1 VKPRLLQLCTLM
13 PSTQASLD
21 ALYEV
26 HHWPEPPLREAW
38 LRDYAAETRAVV
50 TGGHL
55 GIDTTL
61 AARLPKLGIVAING
75 VGYDRIDL
83 GAARQAG
90 FRVTNTPDVLT
101 DDVADL
107 AIGLM
112 IGAMR
117 NFASVDRHVRDG
129 LWPQS
134 QPPLARRASGLRYG
148 IVGLG
153 RIGRAIAAR
162 LAGFGGSI
170 AYTGPTPKTR
180 DFDYFPDAVALA
192 SVSDV
197 LFIAT
202 AASPATKGLISRA
215 VLDAL
220 GPKGV
225 VINVA
230 RGSLIDEA
238 AMVEA
243 LVERR
248 IAGAGL
254 DVFEDEPNVPPSL
267 FTLPQVLLTPHIGSA
282 TTETREAMGRLMLD
296 SLEAFFAGRPL
307 PTAVA

>member
-1 VKPRLLQLCTLM
+1 
-13 PSTQASLD
+13 
-21 ALYEV
+21 
-26 HHWPEPPLREAW
+26 
-38 LRDYAAETRAVV
+38 
-50 TGGHL
+50 
-55 GIDTTL
+55 
-61 AARLPKLGIVAING
+61 
-75 VGYDRIDL
+75 
-83 GAARQAG
+83 
-90 FRVTNTPDVLT
+90 
-101 DDVADL
+101 
-107 AIGLM
+107 M

-129 LWPQS
+129 LGPQS
-134 QPPLARRASGLRYG
+134 PPPLARRASGLRYG
-148 IVGLG
+148 IGGLG

-254 DVFEDEPNVPPSL
+254 DVFEDEPNVPPAL

>member
-13 PSTQASLD
+13 PSTQATLD

-26 HHWPEPPLREAW
+26 HHWPEPALREAW
-38 LRDYAAETRAVV
+38 LRDCAAETRAVV
-50 TGGHL
+50 TGGHV
-55 GIDTTL
+55 GIDTAL
-61 AARLPKLGIVAING
+61 AARLPNLGIVAING

-83 GAARQAG
+83 AAARQAG

-170 AYTGPTPKTR
+170 AYTGPTPKTGAY
-180 DFDYFPDAVALA
+180 DYFPDATSLA
-192 SVSDV
+192 SASDV
-197 LFIAT
+197 LFVAT

-220 GPKGV
+220 GPNGV

-230 RGSLIDEA
+230 RGSLIDES
-238 AMVEA
+238 AMVQA
-243 LVERR
+243 LVEGR

-254 DVFEDEPNVPPSL
+254 DVFEDEPKVPQAL
-267 FTLPQVLLTPHIGSA
+267 FALPQVVLTPHIGSA

-296 SLEAFFAGRPL
+296 NLEAFFAGRAL
-307 PTAVA
+307 PTAVV